1 MSVAFDRLKFVER
14 LEAGGFSLA
23 QAKAAAEAFA
33 DATSEQLTTK
43 SDLRELGTD
52 LRAEITRQG
61 ADLRAEIA
69 RQGAD
74 LRAEIAHQGAD
85 IRGEIAPVKA
95 DVLLL
100 KWMIG
105 FVLAFQI
112 GIFAKLFMH

>member
-1 MSVAFDRLKFVER
+1 MSVAFDTVKFVER
-14 LEAGGFSLA
+14 LEAGGFSRA

-33 DATSEQLTTK
+33 DATGEQLTTK

-52 LRAEITRQG
+52 LRAEIASQG

-74 LRAEIAHQGAD
+74 LR
-85 IRGEIAPVKA
+85 GEIATVKA
-95 DVLLL
+95 DVLVL
-100 KWMIG
+100 KWMMG
-105 FVLAFQI
+105 FILAFQI